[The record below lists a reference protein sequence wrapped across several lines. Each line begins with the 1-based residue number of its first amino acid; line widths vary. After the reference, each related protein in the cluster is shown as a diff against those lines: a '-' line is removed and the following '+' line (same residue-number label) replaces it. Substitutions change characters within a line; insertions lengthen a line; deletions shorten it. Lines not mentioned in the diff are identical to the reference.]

1 MDVLSFLVLGAG
13 ELWLDLECVSTKV
26 ISLGL
31 EQVGWE
37 ILGTVTIEPA
47 QGSGESG
54 CWDTEKSSLGDNI
67 SPTRLSLVDGL
78 VEEVAEEQ
86 VLEVVVCT
94 VGGGDIL
101 QED

>member
-1 MDVLSFLVLGAG
+1 MDVLSFLVLGVG
-13 ELWLDLECVSTKV
+13 ELWLDLECVSTEV

-37 ILGTVTIEPA
+37 ILGTVTVEPA

-54 CWDTEKSSLGDNI
+54 GWDTEKSSLGDDI
-67 SPTRLSLVDGL
+67 SPTRLGLVDGL
-78 VEEVAEEQ
+78 VEEVTEEQ
-86 VLEVVVCT
+86 VLEVVVCA